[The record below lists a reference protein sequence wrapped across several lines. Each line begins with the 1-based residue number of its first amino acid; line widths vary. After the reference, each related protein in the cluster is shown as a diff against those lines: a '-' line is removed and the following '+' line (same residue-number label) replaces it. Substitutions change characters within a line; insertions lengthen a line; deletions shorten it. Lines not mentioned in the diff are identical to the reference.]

1 MMNHLSIIIICS
13 FSLLLYLVKGNDPVF
28 LTTLSDYEA
37 GSWVLT
43 TTNPLSN
50 NGFDSETTTVSYS
63 NLYNSTPKIGLGLNL
78 ISSSYQSTTG
88 FHSYIYDI
96 VITSTSTSSAALQLN
111 RTSNSINLIRLNY
124 IVTTTFFDIRHT
136 LIDLQSDIVYTSTSS
151 L

>member
-63 NLYNSTPKIGLGLNL
+63 NLYTSTPKIGLGLNL

-124 IVTTTFFDIRHT
+124 IVTTTFFDITHT
-136 LIDLQSDIVYTSTSS
+136 PIDLQSAIVYTSTSS

>member
-63 NLYNSTPKIGLGLNL
+63 NLYTSTPKIGLGLNL